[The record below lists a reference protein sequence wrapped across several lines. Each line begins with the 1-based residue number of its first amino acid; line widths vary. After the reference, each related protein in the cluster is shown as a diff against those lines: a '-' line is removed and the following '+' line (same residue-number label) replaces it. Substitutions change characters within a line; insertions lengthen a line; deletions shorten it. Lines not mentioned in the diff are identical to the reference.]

1 MPILDASSQDA
12 IERAADAL
20 AAGEVVAIPTETVY
34 GLAVDAAE
42 PQAVRKLFALKERPA
57 AHPLPVLVADAAA
70 AQHFA
75 ASVPPA
81 AEKLMAAFWP
91 GALTLVLPR
100 RDGVADEAAGGQ
112 SSIALRSSS
121 HPATQRLLAAC
132 AARGIQGL
140 ACPSANRFGRI
151 SSTQAAHVAAEFGDA
166 LPVLDGGACSVGIET
181 SIVDCTREPLVLL
194 RPGAVA
200 RDAIERIAGSALIGR
215 DALPKSAQE
224 EAQAGHYAP
233 RAKVRLMDGKMLK
246 TALELLGAQ
255 AKNIA
260 VWARAPLQSA
270 SSQLVLRRMPDD
282 AQAAAH
288 ELFAV
293 LRGFDDAG
301 VKLIWVQEPPAGSA
315 WDAVRD
321 RLRRAAAAQ

>member
-1 MPILDASSQDA
+1 MPIFDASSQDA

-20 AAGEVVAIPTETVY
+20 AAGDVVAIPTETVY
-34 GLAVDAAE
+34 GPAVDAAQ
-42 PQAVRKLFALKERPA
+42 PQAVRRLFALKERPA

-100 RDGVADEAAGGQ
+100 KEGVVEEAAGGQ
-112 SSIALRSSS
+112 ANIALRCSA
-121 HPATQRLLAAC
+121 HPVVQRLLAAC
-132 AARGIQGL
+132 AARGIAGL

-151 SSTQAAHVAAEFGDA
+151 SSTTAAHVAAEFGDE
-166 LPVLDGGACSVGIET
+166 LPVLDGGACSVGIES
-181 SIVDCTREPLVLL
+181 SIVDCTKKMLVLL

-200 RDAIERIAGSALIGR
+200 REAIERTAGAALVGR
-215 DALPKSAQE
+215 DALSKTAAE
-224 EAQAGHYAP
+224 EAQSGHYAP
-233 RAKVRLMDGKMLK
+233 RAKVRLMDGKALK
-246 TALELLGAQ
+246 TGLELLGAQ

-260 VWARAPLQSA
+260 VWARDPMQSA
-270 SSQLVLRRMPDD
+270 SRQLVLRRMPDD
-282 AQAAAH
+282 ALAAAR

-301 VKLIWVQEPPAGSA
+301 VKLIWVQEPPAGSE

-321 RLRRAAAAQ
+321 RLHRAAAAQ

>member
-1 MPILDASSQDA
+1 MTILDASTQDA

-20 AAGEVVAIPTETVY
+20 AAGDVVAIPTETVY
-34 GLAVDAAE
+34 GLAVDAAQ
-42 PQAVRKLFALKERPA
+42 PQAVRRLFALKERPA
-57 AHPLPVLVADAAA
+57 MHPLPVLVADAAA

-100 RDGVADEAAGGQ
+100 KGDVADVAAGGQ
-112 SSIALRSSS
+112 AGIALRSSS

-132 AARGIQGL
+132 AARGIAGL
-140 ACPSANRFGRI
+140 ATPSANRFGRI
-151 SSTQAAHVAAEFGDA
+151 SSTTAAHVAAEFGDE
-166 LPVLDGGACSVGIET
+166 LLVLDGGACSVGIET
-181 SIVDCTREPLVLL
+181 SIVDCTKTPLVLL

-200 RDAIERIAGSALIGR
+200 RGVIERIAECALVGR
-215 DALPKSAQE
+215 DALPKNAQE
-224 EAQAGHYAP
+224 EAQSGHYAP
-233 RAKVRLMDGKMLK
+233 RAKLRLMDGKALK
-246 TALELLGAQ
+246 TGLELLGAQ

-260 VWARAPLQSA
+260 VWARDPLKSA

-282 AQAAAH
+282 AQAAAR

-293 LRGFDDAG
+293 LRSFDDAG
-301 VKLIWVQEPPAGSA
+301 VKLIWVQEPPAGSE

-321 RLRRAAAAQ
+321 RLRRAAAAG